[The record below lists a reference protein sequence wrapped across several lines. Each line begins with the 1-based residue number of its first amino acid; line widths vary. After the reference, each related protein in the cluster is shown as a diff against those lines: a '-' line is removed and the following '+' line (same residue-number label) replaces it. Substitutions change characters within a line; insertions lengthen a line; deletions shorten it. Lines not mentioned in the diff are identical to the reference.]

1 MVMDCGP
8 LNRCGALY
16 IGFMLVLVEVGF
28 YDIGVLVFLQVSRL
42 AVRVVKTRPSNAGPN
57 YKTTARGRLFGLVS
71 HPNLTT
77 LPAPSLKGDLRPF
90 FWPDRDGD
98 DSLWRESRCWR

>member
-28 YDIGVLVFLQVSRL
+28 YDIGVLVFLQVSQL

-57 YKTTARGRLFGLVS
+57 YRSRAVVWTGFSPKPH
-71 HPNLTT
+71 HP
-77 LPAPSLKGDLRPF
+77 PSSITRRRSATVFLA
-90 FWPDRDGD
+90 
-98 DSLWRESRCWR
+98 